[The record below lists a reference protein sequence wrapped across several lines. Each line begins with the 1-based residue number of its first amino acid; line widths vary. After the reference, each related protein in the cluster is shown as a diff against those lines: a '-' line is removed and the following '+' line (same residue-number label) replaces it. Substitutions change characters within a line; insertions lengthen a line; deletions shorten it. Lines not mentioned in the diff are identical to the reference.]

1 MMRNLPALALPAL
14 ALPALALA
22 ALLAAA
28 PAAQAA
34 SWVSGY
40 TLPAFSPADT
50 RQWKQERDYA
60 GQTIRELIRLNTG
73 GARLRLK
80 FTNETGQTAVQVG
93 RVHIALA
100 GPDGALI
107 PGSDH
112 EVTFGG
118 HQGLLVPDGAPAYS
132 DPVALPVKAFGDV
145 VVSTYFPAPGPVHLG
160 GHLAD
165 LNVAPGDATE
175 TPVMAGAV
183 RESGPAFVSRIDVE
197 PDHPRHLLVAV
208 GNSITEGAM
217 STPGAH
223 MSWPDQF
230 ARRLAASP
238 QGAGSGASWSV
249 VNEGISG
256 NRVLRD
262 GAGPNLLARFDRDVL
277 DLPGVSAVI
286 VLEGINDI
294 GHAATPEGVNEQVSA
309 EELIGGLK
317 QVIARAHARGLRIY
331 GGTILPFQG
340 AAYYS
345 AKGETT
351 RQAVNAWIRTSH
363 AFDAVI
369 DFDAVTRD
377 PANPARVAPDVD
389 SGDHLHPRD
398 AGYTRMAGAVDLG
411 LLASPPAA
419 APHAPKE
426 TP

>member
-1 MMRNLPALALPAL
+1 MIRTLPAPILASVAL
-14 ALPALALA
+14 AG
-22 ALLAAA
+22 LLAAA
-28 PAAQAA
+28 PAAHAA
-34 SWVSGY
+34 PWVAGY

-50 RQWKQERDYA
+50 RQWRQERDYA
-60 GQTIRELIRLNTG
+60 GQTVRQTIRLNTA

-80 FTNETGQTAVQVG
+80 FTNETGQAQVAIG

-100 GPDGALI
+100 GPDGAPI
-107 PGSDH
+107 PGTDR

-118 HQGLLVPDGAPAYS
+118 RHGLRVPAGAPAYS

-145 VVSTYFPAPGPVHLG
+145 VVSTFFPGPGPVHLG

-165 LNVAPGDATE
+165 LQVAPGDATE

-197 PDHPRHLLVAV
+197 PDHARQVLVAV
-208 GNSITEGAM
+208 GDSITEGAL

-223 MSWPDQF
+223 MSWPEQF
-230 ARRLAASP
+230 ARRLASSP
-238 QGAGSGASWSV
+238 QGAGWVV
-249 VNEGISG
+249 VNQGVSG
-256 NRVLRD
+256 NRILHD
-262 GAGPNLLARFDRDVL
+262 SAGPNLLSRFDRDVL
-277 DLPGVSAVI
+277 DLPGVSAVV
-286 VLEGINDI
+286 VLEGINDL
-294 GHAATPEGVNEQVSA
+294 GRAATPEGADEQVSA
-309 EELIGGLK
+309 EDLIAGL
-317 QVIARAHARGLRIY
+317 QQLVARAHARGLRIY
-331 GGTILPFQG
+331 GGTILPYQG

-345 AKGETT
+345 AKGEAT

-369 DFDAVTRD
+369 DFDAAIRD
-377 PANPARVAPDVD
+377 PADPARMAPAFD

-398 AGYTRMAGAVDLG
+398 PGYARMAETVDLK
-411 LLASPPAA
+411 LLAAQPSAVQATA